1 MRSVSSTEF
10 VRNPR
15 AVFDQVVATGE
26 PTVIKRHGVPVVR
39 VMPEPKP
46 MTGKAFIALHWGKS
60 AHMEDPE
67 WLADCKS
74 GSGPEEILDP
84 WER

>member
-15 AVFDQVVATGE
+15 AVFDQVVASGE
-26 PTVIKRHGVPVVR
+26 PTVIKRHGVAVVR
-39 VMPEPKP
+39 VVPEPKP
-46 MTGKAFIALHWGKS
+46 MTGKEFLALHWGRS
-60 AHMEDPE
+60 AHIDDPD

-74 GSGPEEILDP
+74 GSLPEDIVDP

>member
-15 AVFDQVVATGE
+15 AVFDQVVASGE
-26 PTVIKRHGVPVVR
+26 ATVITRHGAPVVR
-39 VMPEPKP
+39 VVPEPRP
-46 MTGKAFIALHWGKS
+46 MTGKEFLAACWGRS
-60 AHMEDPE
+60 AHIDDPD
-67 WLADCKS
+67 WLADCKR
-74 GSGPEEILDP
+74 GSVPEEIVDP